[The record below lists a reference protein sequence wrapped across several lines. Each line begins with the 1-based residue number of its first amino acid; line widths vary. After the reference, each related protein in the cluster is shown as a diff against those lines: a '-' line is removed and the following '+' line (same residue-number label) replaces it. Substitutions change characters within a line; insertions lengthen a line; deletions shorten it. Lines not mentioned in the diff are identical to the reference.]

1 MSTVRGMGA
10 HFWVLVESDSLEKMH
25 LIYDDR
31 IQCQNYRSS
40 VDHNTHSLEHHRA
53 KAKQSCKDGEDNTL

>member
-25 LIYDDR
+25 LSYDDR

-40 VDHNTHSLEHHRA
+40 VDHNTH
-53 KAKQSCKDGEDNTL
+53 KV